1 MNTMHKNVW
10 MIRAGQGGYLAGEFA
25 NKNIVAIGWKEL
37 GDLTNLKSRDEIWDL
52 CRRTYPK
59 DKPGKVITSVSVLY
73 RFRNVIQKGDGVV
86 TYDPSTREYL
96 VGEIASD
103 YRFDPSIIPDHP
115 NIRGLVWQ
123 SRVSR
128 DALPSATRNMLGSII
143 TLFAISPEAWDELQ
157 STSRKPAAASMETDE
172 AEKPDF
178 EEIKR
183 SREDEAHESLKDKLL
198 ELDEYQ
204 MQELL
209 ATILRAMGFK
219 TRVAPPG
226 PDRGV
231 DVFASPDG
239 LGLQEPRIKAEVKH
253 RGGATGAQELRSF
266 IGGLRPGDR
275 ALYLS
280 TGGFS
285 KDAKYE
291 ADRCNIPLTLIDLD
305 SLAQLVEQQYESFD
319 SDGRSLLPLTKI
331 YWPSE

>member
-1 MNTMHKNVW
+1 VSSNVW
-10 MIRAGQGGYLAGEFA
+10 MIRAGRGGYLVADFA
-25 NKNIVAIGWKEL
+25 NQNIVAIGWNQL
-37 GDLTNLKSRDEIWDL
+37 GDLTDVRTRDEIMEL
-52 CRRTYPK
+52 CRQTYPK
-59 DKPGKVITSVSVLY
+59 DKPGRVVTTASVMHK
-73 RFRNVIQKGDGVV
+73 FRNVIKKGDSVV
-86 TYDPSTREYL
+86 TYDPATREYL

-103 YRFDPSIIPDHP
+103 YRFDTTMIPDHA
-115 NIRGLVWQ
+115 NVRDVAWR

-128 DALPSATRNMLGSII
+128 DALPNATRNLLGSTL
-143 TLFAISPEAWDELQ
+143 TLFAISPEAWEDLQPAKGDGNGTSVPSDE
-157 STSRKPAAASMETDE
+157 P
-172 AEKPDF
+172 EKPDF

-204 MQELL
+204 MQDLL
-209 ATILRAMGFK
+209 AAILRAMGFK
-219 TRVAPPG
+219 TRISPRG

-253 RGGATGAQELRSF
+253 RGGTIGAQELRSF

-291 ADRCNIPLTLIDLD
+291 ADRSNIPLTLIDLD
-305 SLAQLVEQQYESFD
+305 ALARLIEQQYESFD
-319 SDGRSLLPLTKI
+319 SEGRGLLPLTKI

>member
-1 MNTMHKNVW
+1 MNKNVW
-10 MIRAGQGGYLAGEFA
+10 MIRAGQGGYLLNEFA
-25 NKNIVAIGWKEL
+25 KGLVAIGWSQL
-37 GDLTNLKSRDEIWDL
+37 GDLRTATTKEQLKTL
-52 CRRTYPK
+52 CRQAYPK
-59 DKPGKVITSVSVLY
+59 DKPGRVVGAASVIHK
-73 RFRNVIQKGDGVV
+73 FRNIIQIGDGVV

-96 VGEIASD
+96 VGEITSD
-103 YRFDPSIIPDHP
+103 YRYEPGLIPGHP
-115 NIRGLVWQ
+115 NIRDVNWS

-128 DALPSATRNMLGSII
+128 DALEAGTRNSFGSTL
-143 TLFAISPEAWDELQ
+143 TLFAISPEAWDDVQ
-157 STSRKPAAASMETDE
+157 AAARVQKDPSQAAEET
-172 AEKPDF
+172 EKSDF

-183 SREDEAHESLKDKLL
+183 NREDEAHESLKDKLL
-198 ELDEYQ
+198 ELDEFQ

-219 TRVAPPG
+219 TRVSPRG
-226 PDRGV
+226 PDRGL

-253 RGGATGAQELRSF
+253 RGDAIGAQELRSF

-280 TGGFS
+280 TGGFK

-305 SLAQLVEQQYESFD
+305 TLARLVEQHYESFD
-319 SDGRSLLPLTKI
+319 SDGRGLLPLTKI

>member
-1 MNTMHKNVW
+1 MNKNVW
-10 MIRAGQGGYLAGEFA
+10 MIRAGQGGYLIGDFA
-25 NKNIVAIGWKEL
+25 SKKIVAIGWNQL
-37 GDLTNLKSRDEIWDL
+37 GDLTTLTSRDEIMDL
-52 CRRTYPK
+52 CRKTYPK
-59 DKPGKVITSVSVLY
+59 DKPGKVVTSASVVHK
-73 RFRNVIQKGDGVV
+73 FRNVIQKGDGVV
-86 TYDPSTREYL
+86 TYDPNAREYL

-103 YRFDPSIIPDHP
+103 YRFDPSVIPDHA
-115 NIRGLVWQ
+115 NIRDVAWR

-128 DALPSATRNMLGSII
+128 DVLPNATRNSLGSTL
-143 TLFAISPEAWDELQ
+143 TLFAISPEAWEDLQ
-157 STSRKPAAASMETDE
+157 VTTGGAKGASHESGE
-172 AEKPDF
+172 VEKPDF

-219 TRVAPPG
+219 TRVSPRG
-226 PDRGV
+226 PDRGL

-253 RGGATGAQELRSF
+253 RGDSIGAGELRSF

-280 TGGFS
+280 TGGFK

-291 ADRCNIPLTLIDLD
+291 ADRSNIPLTLIDLD
-305 SLAQLVEQQYESFD
+305 SLATLVEQHYENFD
-319 SDGRSLLPLTKI
+319 SDGRGLLPLTKI

>member
-1 MNTMHKNVW
+1 
-10 MIRAGQGGYLAGEFA
+10 MIRAGQGGYLVDEFA
-25 NKNIVAIGWKEL
+25 NKSIVAIGWNQL
-37 GDLTNLKSRDEIWDL
+37 GDLTNVRSRDEIKDL
-52 CRRTYPK
+52 CRRAYPK
-59 DKPGKVITSVSVLY
+59 DKPGKVVTSASVVHK
-73 RFRNVIQKGDGVV
+73 FRNVIQERGGVV
-86 TYDPSTREYL
+86 TYDPNTREYL
-96 VGEIASD
+96 VGEITGD
-103 YRFDPSIIPDHP
+103 YRFDSSVIPDHA
-115 NIRGLVWQ
+115 NIRDVAWR
-123 SRVSR
+123 SRISR
-128 DALPSATRNMLGSII
+128 DALPGATRNSLGSTL
-143 TLFAISPEAWDELQ
+143 TLFATSPEAWEDLQTTTYGGKNKTPDE
-157 STSRKPAAASMETDE
+157 EV
-172 AEKPDF
+172 EKLDF

-209 ATILRAMGFK
+209 ATILRVMGFK
-219 TRVAPPG
+219 TRVAPRG

-253 RGGATGAQELRSF
+253 RAGAIGGQELRSF

-291 ADRCNIPLTLIDLD
+291 ADRSNIPLTLIDLD
-305 SLAQLVEQQYESFD
+305 SLAQLVEQQYQSFD
-319 SDGRSLLPLTKI
+319 SDGRGLLRLTKL

>member
-1 MNTMHKNVW
+1 MTDKSIW
-10 MIRAGQGGYLAGEFA
+10 MIRAGEGGYLAGDFA
-25 NKNIVAIGWKEL
+25 SKNIVAIGWKEL
-37 GDLTNLKSRDEIWDL
+37 GDLSQIKSRDEIREL
-52 CRRTYPK
+52 CRQAFPK
-59 DKPGKVITSVSVLY
+59 DKPNKIITSMSVVH
-73 RFRNVIQKGDGVV
+73 RFRNVIQQGDGVV
-86 TYDPSTREYL
+86 TYDPASRQYL
-96 VGEIASD
+96 IGEISGD
-103 YRFDPSIIPDHP
+103 YRFDPKCIPDHP
-115 NIRGLVWQ
+115 NVRDVIWR

-128 DALPSATRNMLGSII
+128 DALPGTTRNLLGSII
-143 TLFAISPEAWDELQ
+143 TIFAISPEAWDELQ
-157 STSRKPAAASMETDE
+157 STAHNRKGTSVEKEDT
-172 AEKPDF
+172 EKPDF

-183 SREDEAHESLKDKLL
+183 SREEEAHESLKDKLL

-219 TRVAPPG
+219 TRVAPRG

-231 DVFASPDG
+231 DVYASPDG
-239 LGLQEPRIKAEVKH
+239 LGLQEPRIKAQVKH

-291 ADRCNIPLTLIDLD
+291 ADRSNIPLTLIDLD
-305 SLAQLVEQQYESFD
+305 ALAQLVEQQYESFD
-319 SDGRSLLPLTKI
+319 SEGRGLLPLTKI